1 MKTELAR
8 SLACVLASAYVVQ
21 LKLHGFHWN
30 VKGKDFTEFH
40 GFFGMLQED
49 IYGSIDGIAENILK
63 LGYDAPGSLSE
74 MVHLSCVDDKTV
86 HVGEPID
93 MTMQFL
99 HDNEKL
105 IDKIQFA
112 SNIAEECREFGIM
125 DFLAGREDIHKKWS
139 WQARAISGL
148 QPSRSVHPDIH
159 MHSVEVV
166 TAPPIVSDDMPVV
179 VAAPCCSAGC
189 VCAPGACACPPH
201 CECPCTYKTGESIIV
216 AASAAQEQKTQNS
229 DMKKLPER
237 KVIFSKE
244 TDRALQELADAHN
257 KKAVTGRATNLAVLR
272 TVYRRGANESV
283 KSLSNTA
290 SLNEYA
296 MSRVHAFLKLL
307 RTGVSHASTYS
318 SDNDLLP
325 AGHPKAVKSSSAM
338 TASMVADREMYMS
351 LKSEDEYS
359 SVDEAILAF
368 AEYSGLGYESMPAF
382 KAAWTRAVRQG
393 ENPFRRAK
401 NLSISLY
408 ESKDA
413 DLLPRRKAD
422 TL

>member
-8 SLACVLASAYVVQ
+8 SLACLVASSYVVQ

-30 VKGKDFTEFH
+30 VKGRDFTEFH

-49 IYGSIDGIAENILK
+49 IYGSIDGLAENILK

-74 MVHLSCVDDKTV
+74 MVNLSCVDDKTV

-105 IDKIQFA
+105 IEKIQFA
-112 SNIAEECREFGIM
+112 SNLAEECREFGVM

-148 QPSRSVHPDIH
+148 QPSRSLHSEFHDH
-159 MHSVEVV
+159 MTVEVV
-166 TAPPIVSDDMPVV
+166 TAPPIVTDDMPVV
-179 VAAPCCSAGC
+179 VAPCCAAGC
-189 VCAPGACACPPH
+189 ACASGACTCPPH
-201 CECPCTYKTGESIIV
+201 CECPCTHKVSESIIV
-216 AASAAQEQKTQNS
+216 AASAAPEEETQKS
-229 DMKKLPER
+229 EMKKLPER
-237 KVIFSKE
+237 KVIFSRE

-257 KKAVTGRATNLAVLR
+257 SKAVTGRTTSLATLR

-283 KSLSNTA
+283 RSLSNTA
-290 SLNEYA
+290 SLNDYA

-307 RTGVSHASTYS
+307 RTGVSHASTYTA
-318 SDNDLLP
+318 DNDLLP
-325 AGHPKAVKSSSAM
+325 AGHPKAAKISGAM
-338 TASMVADREMYMS
+338 TASMIADREMYMT
-351 LKSEDEYS
+351 LKPETEYAN
-359 SVDEAILAF
+359 VDEAILAF